1 MIQQFNRL
9 TEVGRP
15 PLPPRG
21 VCVQVQH
28 PFTPLFP
35 PPFPQDKADVQ
46 SILGVQRFF
55 QERLSAAFRDRNF
68 STLLDP
74 TVPMEGAEGAAAAPP
89 APLPAPPVAP

>member
-1 MIQQFNRL
+1 M
-9 TEVGRP
+9 
-15 PLPPRG
+15 
-21 VCVQVQH
+21 
-28 PFTPLFP
+28 
-35 PPFPQDKADVQ
+35 Q